1 MIPATV
7 HACAVLVGES
17 GILIRGP
24 SGSGK
29 SALVAALI
37 DGGRA
42 WLVADDRVVLAP
54 ANGRLLA
61 AVPPSLAG
69 LAEIRGQGIWRRA
82 YVSPVVIRLVVDLL
96 PLPAMSRLPAER
108 DETAVVE
115 AVELPRLVIAENA
128 PDGAARVRLRLAGP
142 RDKSL

>member
-7 HACAVLVGES
+7 HASAVLVGES
-17 GILIRGP
+17 GVLIRGP

-29 SALVAALI
+29 SALAAALI
-37 DGGRA
+37 ERGPA
-42 WLVADDRVVLAP
+42 WLVADDRVILTA
-54 ANGRLLA
+54 AHGRLVA

-69 LAEIRGQGIWRRA
+69 LAELRGQGIWRRPH
-82 YVSPVVIRLVVDLL
+82 VSPVVIRLVVDLQ
-96 PLPAMSRLPAER
+96 PLPAMSRLPEEE
-108 DETAVVE
+108 DETAVLE
-115 AVELPRLVIAENA
+115 AVALPRLAIAENA